1 LTIQPGLTGAQL
13 DLAKTYQAQGKTA
26 EALKTLQVVIAS
38 DPEQQEAHYLLF
50 GLYKE
55 QGQMDQARKELETF
69 QRLKR
74 RTADQDEKRKLDSTD
89 R

>member
-1 LTIQPGLTGAQL
+1 MPANRLLQL
-13 DLAKTYQAQGKTA
+13 QSHRHD
-26 EALKTLQVVIAS
+26 S
-38 DPEQQEAHYLLF
+38 EQQEGHYLLF

-55 QGQMDQARKELETF
+55 QGQMDRARKELETF

-74 RTADQDEKRKLDSTD
+74 RTADQEEKRIRPDSTD

>member
-1 LTIQPGLTGAQL
+1 LTIQPGLTGAEL
-13 DLAKTYQAQGKTA
+13 DLAKTYKSQGKTPEAVKMLQAVITA
-26 EALKTLQVVIAS
+26 E
-38 DPEQQEAHYLLF
+38 PEQQEAHYLLF

-74 RTADQDEKRKLDSTD
+74 KTEDEEKRMRFDSTG